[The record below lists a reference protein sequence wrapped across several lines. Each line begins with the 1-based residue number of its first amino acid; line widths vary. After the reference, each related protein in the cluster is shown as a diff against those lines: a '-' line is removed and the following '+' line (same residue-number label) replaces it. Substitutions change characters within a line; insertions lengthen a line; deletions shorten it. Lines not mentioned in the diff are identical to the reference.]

1 MDKNII
7 KEIKE
12 FDATKSDYISSKI
25 TTINKNLLI
34 DYLNNLNNKKESNF
48 KYIEAYNQEDN
59 PIAGLCFQICIGP
72 FPPIP
77 TFFKCGSI
85 WGF

>member
-1 MDKNII
+1 MDQNII

-34 DYLNNLNNKKESNF
+34 DYLNNLNNKK
-48 KYIEAYNQEDN
+48 NQILN
-59 PIAGLCFQICIGP
+59 TLKPIIRKTIL
-72 FPPIP
+72 
-77 TFFKCGSI
+77 
-85 WGF
+85 